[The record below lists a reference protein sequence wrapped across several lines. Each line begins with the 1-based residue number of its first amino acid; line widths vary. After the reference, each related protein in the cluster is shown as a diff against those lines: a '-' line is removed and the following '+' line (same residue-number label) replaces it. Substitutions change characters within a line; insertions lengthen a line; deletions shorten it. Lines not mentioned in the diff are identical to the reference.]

1 MRHMDK
7 ENPHLSTDDLLGV
20 PLNQI
25 HVSVIVLIIVNIIF
39 VIYIYDMIFSLV
51 HLYINTNFDI
61 YCIWT
66 ECPSKII
73 LLKFIYMLFRFHL
86 WNYILLF
93 YISIY
98 TYPNHLTPTLLVLAC
113 HFIVLWLLVVLL
125 KGLAL
130 ISLNGPY
137 VWIRNTFSLVS

>member
-61 YCIWT
+61 YCI
-66 ECPSKII
+66 
-73 LLKFIYMLFRFHL
+73 
-86 WNYILLF
+86 
-93 YISIY
+93 
-98 TYPNHLTPTLLVLAC
+98 
-113 HFIVLWLLVVLL
+113 
-125 KGLAL
+125 
-130 ISLNGPY
+130 
-137 VWIRNTFSLVS
+137 